1 MLWIFFTISATIL
14 QTFRNIEQK
23 NLGKKLDALSA
34 SWSRFIMPLPLAII
48 CLILTAKNI
57 NFKFLQCVLICSVF
71 QILGNVMMIKTLQ
84 SKNFSIG
91 IAFMKTEALQAV
103 IVGAIIFS
111 QSVSNISLIAII
123 IASIGV
129 VLISNLKISNS
140 STLLNS
146 LKSSSTLFGLFGG
159 FCFSITGF
167 NIKIA
172 TNNLDALGYGKINAG
187 IITLM
192 WIIFLQNI
200 LFIAIKFYQ
209 KKLVND
215 FKKIVHVENKKSF
228 LKASFFSFFGSIA
241 WFCAYSYG
249 EVILV
254 KTLGQIEL
262 VFALLVSHFMF
273 KERHN
278 FKEIIGIFLILMG
291 ILVVINYN

>member
-1 MLWIFFTISATIL
+1 MTWIFLTISATIL

-34 SWSRFIMPLPLAII
+34 SWSRFILPLPLAII
-48 CLILTAKNI
+48 CLFLTIDDVNL
-57 NFKFLQCVLICSVF
+57 KFLQCVMICSVF

-103 IVGAIIFS
+103 VVGGIIFS
-111 QSVSNISLIAII
+111 QTVSNISIMAII
-123 IASIGV
+123 IASVGV
-129 VLISNLKISNS
+129 LLISNLKFSNS
-140 STLLNS
+140 SKILTN
-146 LKSSSTLFGLFGG
+146 LKSSSTLYGLFGG

-172 TNNLDALGYGKINAG
+172 TTNLSAFGYNKINAG

-200 LFIAIKFYQ
+200 LFALVKSFQ
-209 KKLVND
+209 KRLIVD
-215 FKKIVHVENKKSF
+215 FKKIVNIENKKSF
-228 LKASFFSFFGSIA
+228 LKASFYSFFGSIA
-241 WFCAYSYG
+241 WFCAYSFG

-278 FKEIIGIFLILMG
+278 FKEIIGIFLILLG